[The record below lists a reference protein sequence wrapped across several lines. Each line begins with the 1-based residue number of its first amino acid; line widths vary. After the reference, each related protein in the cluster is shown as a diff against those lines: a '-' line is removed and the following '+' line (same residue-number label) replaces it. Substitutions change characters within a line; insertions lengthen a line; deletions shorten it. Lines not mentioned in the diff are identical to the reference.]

1 MGMTMV
7 LSSAIAM
14 IRMLRLSRGIVWGDS
29 LLTQLPTQDVTSTPT
44 RGETIAH
51 DEDNTTMTD
60 ECAMNPPA
68 GKDGYDAAKLPHYI
82 TKTFLRNIIVST
94 WIKRL

>member
-1 MGMTMV
+1 
-7 LSSAIAM
+7 M

-51 DEDNTTMTD
+51 DEGDTTMTD
-60 ECAMNPPA
+60 ECAMYPPA
-68 GKDGYDAAKLPHYI
+68 GKDGHDAAHLPHYKDI
-82 TKTFLRNIIVST
+82 RAEHRRIGSKGVECTD
-94 WIKRL
+94 WH